1 MFGAGAKHVTWKR
14 SLWMRLAALSNLVAV
29 GVWLY
34 VSVIQKDFFAAAQWR
49 LASQIQFMHGMA
61 TFSSATFM
69 NIGARSARHAPG
81 FFLVGSALFCLAQYV
96 EPAGI
101 ISGIQAIEFVGMSSM
116 LIGWFI
122 LGISAREI
130 DLKIL

>member
-1 MFGAGAKHVTWKR
+1 MFGAGAKRLTWKR
-14 SLWMRLAALSNLVAV
+14 SHWMRLAAFSNLVAV

-34 VSVIQKDFFAAAQWR
+34 VSVIQKDFSAAAEWR

-61 TFSSATFM
+61 TFSAATFM
-69 NIGARSARHAPG
+69 NIGARSAKHAPG
-81 FFLVGSALFCLAQYV
+81 FFLAGSALFCLAQYV

-101 ISGIQAIEFVGMSSM
+101 ISGIKAIESVGTLSM
-116 LIGWFI
+116 LIGWII

-130 DLKIL
+130 DLKIR